1 MRLRLVLTV
10 CMQLGVKRIYDDASP
25 DDGYRVLVDR
35 LWPRGVS
42 KERAALDVWAKD
54 AAPSAELRKA
64 WHSAPDEAWEA
75 FADDYRAELVGSAAV
90 DSLRAEVQQH
100 PIVTLLTAT
109 QNLERTHALV
119 LREAL
124 ER

>member
-1 MRLRLVLTV
+1 MELRI
-10 CMQLGVKRIYDDASP
+10 KRIYDDASP

-42 KERAALDVWAKD
+42 KERAALDLWAKD

-64 WHSAPDEAWEA
+64 WHSAPDEAWDA
-75 FADDYRAELVGSAAV
+75 FAVDYAAELGGVSADAV
-90 DSLRAEVQQH
+90 EALRGEVAQH
-100 PIVTLLTAT
+100 PVVTLLTGT

-119 LREAL
+119 LRDAL
-124 ER
+124 GL